1 MQVPRTTV
9 PAEFRYLVLGR
20 GDEFRLVVLDL
31 NAGRATQVAT
41 ARIALVPGAQRD
53 PLVAVSASADGR
65 IVLVTFDVA
74 EASDSLYFVR
84 PETGEAKLLLRT
96 EIRGAV
102 VSADGGHIA
111 IGRNDEDPSL
121 TGLWVGTLD
130 GATRRLVGDDPASNG
145 SPPLP
150 YAFSADGG
158 LLAFG
163 VGLGDS
169 GRQAVVMSVSSK
181 EGRIERSSGGAEV
194 VGADASV
201 VGPAVGGE
209 FRSSLELFVW
219 SSPTMFGGPS
229 GADLYDLATKRR
241 TSLYRPAA
249 GIQLAAAA
257 WRPKA
262 AQYAIIERPESHVFV
277 PLTAA
282 WLRGQDGSSRK
293 LGDFAFVVDI
303 WWSQDGSHLF
313 ALVGGDDSV
322 GGVTDLLSGKGVMQ
336 FCKRGGGPPPTPCT

>member
-1 MQVPRTTV
+1 
-9 PAEFRYLVLGR
+9 
-20 GDEFRLVVLDL
+20 
-31 NAGRATQVAT
+31 
-41 ARIALVPGAQRD
+41 VPGAQRD

-65 IVLVTFDVA
+65 IVLVTFDVS
-74 EASDSLYFVR
+74 EASDSLFVVR
-84 PETGEAKLLLRT
+84 PESGEVKLLLRS
-96 EIRGAV
+96 EIRGAA
-102 VSADGGHIA
+102 VSADGGHLA
-111 IGRNDEDPSL
+111 IGRNDEDPTL
-121 TGLWVGTLD
+121 TGLWVGTPD
-130 GATRRLVGDDPASNG
+130 GAMRRLVADDPASNG

-169 GRQAVVMSVSSK
+169 GRQGVVMSVFSK
-181 EGRIERSSGGAEV
+181 EVRIERSGGGAQV

-201 VGPAVGGE
+201 VGPAGAAE
-209 FRSSLELFVW
+209 FRSSLDLFVW

-229 GADLYDLATKRR
+229 GADLYDLATKRS
-241 TSLYRPAA
+241 TTLYRPAA

-262 AQYAIIERPESHVFV
+262 AEYATIERQESHVFV

-282 WLRGQDGSSRK
+282 WLRGQDGSARK
-293 LGDFAFVVDI
+293 LGDVAFVVDI
-303 WWSQDGSHLF
+303 WWSRDGSRLF
-313 ALVGGDDSV
+313 ALIGGDDAV

-336 FCKRGGGPPPTPCT
+336 FCKRGGGPPPAPCA